1 MWRQLIGSSNVYRVY
16 EHDSFKDYPEYEMVK
31 CTKKEVFKTA
41 LDNLKEGK
49 GEIIISVLE
58 NFLCDEVK
66 GITDPSAMND
76 ALEKIIK
83 EYLAL
88 VKDAAEKRPDV
99 KFALTQITLRPL
111 HQWYMDCHDAF
122 CKNLGEGVRL
132 MDKMNVGRIDGPI
145 KMSQVFEKDGVH
157 FTPSSGKV
165 FVNTILYNA
174 DAYFNTEVVELNED
188 MEESAM
194 EVEEERDD
202 SNSKAKIGKRIT
214 LVEREVAN
222 LKEEIIRRR
231 EDDCLV
237 TARIREELDFL
248 SNKKKRTE

>member
-1 MWRQLIGSSNVYRVY
+1 
-16 EHDSFKDYPEYEMVK
+16 
-31 CTKKEVFKTA
+31 
-41 LDNLKEGK
+41 
-49 GEIIISVLE
+49 
-58 NFLCDEVK
+58 
-66 GITDPSAMND
+66 MND
-76 ALEKIIK
+76 ALEKMIK

-88 VKDAAEKRPDV
+88 VKDVTEKRPDV

-122 CKNLGEGVRL
+122 CKELGEGVRM
-132 MDKMNVGRIDGPI
+132 MD
-145 KMSQVFEKDGVH
+145 

-165 FVNTILYNA
+165 FVNPILYNA
-174 DAYFNTEVVELNED
+174 DAFFNTEVVELNE
-188 MEESAM
+188 EM
-194 EVEEERDD
+194 EVSTTEEERDD
-202 SNSKAKIGKRIT
+202 SNSKTKIGRRIT

-248 SNKKKRTE
+248 SNIKRGQNSHYKFNEQGPQSSRVGRKEKVD

>member
-41 LDNLKEGK
+41 LDNLKEGG

-76 ALEKIIK
+76 ALEKMIK

-88 VKDAAEKRPDV
+88 VRDVAEKRPDV

-111 HQWYMDCHDAF
+111 H
-122 CKNLGEGVRL
+122 
-132 MDKMNVGRIDGPI
+132 
-145 KMSQVFEKDGVH
+145 
-157 FTPSSGKV
+157 
-165 FVNTILYNA
+165 
-174 DAYFNTEVVELNED
+174 
-188 MEESAM
+188 
-194 EVEEERDD
+194 
-202 SNSKAKIGKRIT
+202 
-214 LVEREVAN
+214 
-222 LKEEIIRRR
+222 
-231 EDDCLV
+231 
-237 TARIREELDFL
+237 
-248 SNKKKRTE
+248 